1 MHLKNLKLL
10 DFHVTTK
17 TNFVLMWT
25 SHFTV
30 GGFAFSI
37 YFLAFKRE
45 NGRGSLE
52 KKKRRISHDLF
63 SCKIASSME
72 EWRNVCRL
80 AFINIP
86 SLILKCKGAKNFI
99 NTQHNFDIPSNFMLK
114 VMYSQIS
121 NRRLYPLTN
130 FLKFIHPTRCYLR
143 QNHRPAAA
151 NFA

>member
-1 MHLKNLKLL
+1 MCIGS
-10 DFHVTTK
+10 D
-17 TNFVLMWT
+17 WT

-37 YFLAFKRE
+37 YFLTFKRE

-52 KKKRRISHDLF
+52 KKKKRISHDLF

-86 SLILKCKGAKNFI
+86 SLILKFNGAK
-99 NTQHNFDIPSNFMLK
+99 TFMK
-114 VMYSQIS
+114 SQ
-121 NRRLYPLTN
+121 
-130 FLKFIHPTRCYLR
+130 
-143 QNHRPAAA
+143 
-151 NFA
+151 

>member
-1 MHLKNLKLL
+1 MILSGENSLTDYIFFFKKWLL
-10 DFHVTTK
+10 LGLYSESENYRSSNGSWNYLIFMWRLIQILSWCVGSD
-17 TNFVLMWT
+17 WT

-86 SLILKCKGAKNFI
+86 SLILKCNEAK
-99 NTQHNFDIPSNFMLK
+99 TFMK
-114 VMYSQIS
+114 S
-121 NRRLYPLTN
+121 P
-130 FLKFIHPTRCYLR
+130 H
-143 QNHRPAAA
+143 
-151 NFA
+151 